1 MCLLKSKILH
11 HGISGYNNGSWF
23 TLTIVCMQLIVIIS
37 AIIVQVFLTVKKI
50 SPFISL
56 LIVAVL
62 SGLALGMTPANL
74 IKSIEA
80 GVGSTMGG
88 LALIICLGAILGKI
102 LEESGAAEKI
112 SLTLI
117 KSFGEKNIQW
127 AVLLTGFLIGIP
139 LYYNA
144 GFVILVPL
152 VFMLAKKTGLPLLYI
167 AIPMAAS
174 LSTTHCFL
182 PPHPGPAVLINA
194 FKADVGKTLL
204 YGICI
209 AIPAVIVAGPLLGRQ
224 LKKISSSDLN
234 LFNSTAANI
243 KILPKAL
250 PSFLIALLPVIL
262 ITLSVV
268 AENFLPAGILQTA
281 FLFLGNSTI
290 ALLLSVIIGFGYF
303 GVLQNVKMEV
313 QMQWLNSAISGIALI
328 LLIITAGGVF
338 KQVLTDSGTGTYIS
352 SFSSKWNMPPLVF
365 AWVVTAL
372 LRVMIGSATVAGITA
387 AGVVA
392 PLLVQHQVA
401 PELMVLAVGA
411 GSVFGSH
418 INDSGFWMF
427 KEFFKLS
434 LKQTFLSW
442 TVMETLISI
451 LGLIGVLLLDMI
463 V

>member
-1 MCLLKSKILH
+1 
-11 HGISGYNNGSWF
+11 
-23 TLTIVCMQLIVIIS
+23 LTILIIIL
-37 AIIVQVFLTVKKI
+37 AIVLQIFLSVKKV
-50 SPFISL
+50 SPFLSL
-56 LIVAVL
+56 LIVAIL
-62 SGLALGMTPANL
+62 AGLFLGMKPEAL
-74 IKSIEA
+74 LKSIEA
-80 GVGSTMGG
+80 GAGSTLGG
-88 LALIICLGAILGKI
+88 LALIICLGAVLGKI

-112 SLTLI
+112 AVTLI

-144 GFVILVPL
+144 GFIILVPL

-167 AIPMAAS
+167 AIPMAAA

-182 PPHPGPAVLINA
+182 PPHPGPVVLINA

-209 AIPAVIVAGPLLGRQ
+209 AIPAVIIAGPLLGRQ
-224 LKKISSSDLN
+224 LKKISSADLN
-234 LFNSTAANI
+234 LFTQTESNN
-243 KILPKAL
+243 KILPNAL
-250 PSFLIALLPVIL
+250 PSFFIALLPVIL
-262 ITLSVV
+262 ITVSVI
-268 AENFLPAGILQTA
+268 AESFLAKGTLQSML
-281 FLFLGNSTI
+281 LFTGNSTI
-290 ALLLSVIIGFGYF
+290 ALLIALLAAFYYF
-303 GVLQNVKMEV
+303 GIRQKVKMET
-313 QMQWLNSAISGIALI
+313 QMQWLSSAISGIAML

-338 KQVLTDSGTGTYIS
+338 KQVLTDSGTGNYIS
-352 SFSSKWNMPPLVF
+352 SFSSKWNMPPLIF

-392 PLLVQHQVA
+392 PLLAQHNVS
-401 PELMVLAVGA
+401 PELMVLAVGS

-442 TVMETLISI
+442 TVMETVISI
-451 LGLIGVLLLDMI
+451 VGLAGVLILNLFI
-463 V
+463 